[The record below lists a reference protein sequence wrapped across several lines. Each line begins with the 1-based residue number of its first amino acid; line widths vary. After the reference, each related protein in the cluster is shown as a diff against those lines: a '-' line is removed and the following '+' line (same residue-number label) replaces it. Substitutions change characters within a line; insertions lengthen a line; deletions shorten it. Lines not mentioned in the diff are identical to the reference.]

1 MAFPKLVWDQLKN
14 CTAGE
19 LIRALKADGWKEDI
33 TRGATR
39 AFLNSVG
46 HTKRRVVIHYH
57 PQKTYGLGLLRK
69 LIQDIGWS
77 QDDLKRLRLIK

>member
-46 HTKRRVVIHYH
+46 PHQATSRDSLSSPKN
-57 PQKTYGLGLLRK
+57 LRTWPFTE
-69 LIQDIGWS
+69 IDSGY
-77 QDDLKRLRLIK
+77 RLVPG